1 MSDGTDNEGT
11 VEPHV
16 DARPGRIRRFLL
28 TILVILPMSAAL
40 IAGGAFLYGKR
51 IFEAPGPAAAP
62 TVVWLAPGLGLSAI
76 AGRLH
81 EAHVLNEPNIF
92 RLAVRL
98 NKAAGTLKAGE
109 YEIPAHASMAEIV
122 RILRE
127 GKSIVHQITVPEG
140 LTSQEAME
148 IVKAD
153 PVLTGDTPP
162 VPAEGSLLP
171 ETYNFSRGTT
181 RAQIVQRMEKAA
193 SQLINETWLH
203 RGANLPYKTKREA
216 VILASIVEK
225 ETGLAAERPK
235 VASVFVNRLRK
246 PMRLQS
252 DPTIIY
258 GITGGKGP
266 LGRPIRQSE
275 LDRVTPY
282 NTYQVDGLPPTPICN
297 PGRASI
303 EAVLNPPETNDL
315 YFVADGTGGHAFANS
330 LAGHERNV
338 ARWRQAEKKAAN
350 GPVKAAEEKSG
361 GSKPVLPLKAP
372 PRHVGG

>member
-1 MSDGTDNEGT
+1 MS
-11 VEPHV
+11 V
-16 DARPGRIRRFLL
+16 
-28 TILVILPMSAAL
+28 AL
-40 IAGGAFLYGKR
+40 IAGGAFLYGKWR
-51 IFEAPGPAAAP
+51 FNAPGPAAAP
-62 TVVWLAPGLGLSAI
+62 TVVWLAPGHGLSSI
-76 AGRLH
+76 AERLR
-81 EAHVLNEPNIF
+81 EAHVLDETGIF
-92 RLAVRL
+92 RLAVEL
-98 NKAAGTLKAGE
+98 NRAAGALKAGE
-109 YEIPAHASMAEIV
+109 YEIPAHASMADIV

-127 GKSIVHQITVPEG
+127 GKSIVHRITVPEG

-153 PVLTGDTPP
+153 PVLAGDMPP

-181 RAQIVQRMEKAA
+181 RAQIVQRMQKSA
-193 SQLINETWLH
+193 SALINEAWPH
-203 RGANLPYKTKREA
+203 RSANLPYKTQREA
-216 VILASIVEK
+216 IILASIVEK

-235 VASVFVNRLRK
+235 VAAVFVNRLRK

-303 EAVLNPPETNDL
+303 EAVLNPPETSDL
-315 YFVADGTGGHAFANS
+315 YFVADGTGGHAFASS
-330 LAGHERNV
+330 LVEHGRNV
-338 ARWRQAEKKAAN
+338 LRWRQVEKNAAKEA
-350 GPVKAAEEKSG
+350 VKAVEERAEGAKT
-361 GSKPVLPLKAP
+361 VVPLKAP
-372 PRHVGG
+372 ARHTGS